1 MDMTY
6 ENNSVL
12 LCGNMADKPRY
23 SHSSRGQDFLS
34 FPLEI
39 PRLSGNYDILNILVR
54 PKQLEEANA
63 ESGDKLHISGQL
75 RTFNNRKKDGAKL
88 VITVLARE
96 IELAESEYINS
107 IMLHGTLCK
116 KPNLRCTPMGR
127 EICDLMLAVNRRY
140 GRSDYIPCICW
151 GSRARD
157 AADWDV
163 GTKLDLEGRIQSR
176 KYIKLIDSVA
186 YEKTAYEVSVTQVRE
201 VSADSEYYVN
211 NVLYT

>member
-12 LCGNMADKPRY
+12 LCGHMADRPSY
-23 SHSSRGQDFLS
+23 SHSSRGQDFFI

-39 PRLSGNYDILNILVR
+39 PRLSGNCDTLNILAR
-54 PKQLEEANA
+54 PKQLENA
-63 ESGDKLHISGQL
+63 CIESGDKLCITGQL
-75 RTFNNRKKDGAKL
+75 RTFNNRKKEGAKL

-96 IELAESEYINS
+96 IELTDSEYQNS
-107 IMLHGTLCK
+107 ILLHGTLCK

-127 EICDLMLAVNRRY
+127 EICDLMLAVNRHY

-151 GSRARD
+151 GNLARV

-163 GTKLDLEGRIQSR
+163 GTKLNVEGRIQSR
-176 KYIKLIDSVA
+176 KYIKLIDSVP
-186 YEKTAYEVSVTQVRE
+186 YEKTAYEVSVTDAKEEAE
-201 VSADSEYYVN
+201 V
-211 NVLYT
+211 

>member
-12 LCGNMADKPRY
+12 LCGHMADKPGY

-39 PRLSGNYDILNILVR
+39 PRLSGNCDRLNILVR
-54 PKQLEEANA
+54 PQQLESAGVED
-63 ESGDKLHISGQL
+63 GDKIFITGQL
-75 RTFNNRKKDGAKL
+75 RTFNNRKKEGAKL

-96 IELAESEYINS
+96 IELSDSEYQNS
-107 IMLHGTLCK
+107 IRLHGTLCK

-151 GSRARD
+151 GSRARA

-163 GTKLDLEGRIQSR
+163 GTKLDVEGRVQSR

-186 YEKTAYEVSVTQVRE
+186 YEKTAYEVSVTEAQE
-201 VSADSEYYVN
+201 VSENGEFYVN
-211 NVLYT
+211 NVLYS

>member
-12 LCGNMADKPRY
+12 LCGHMFEKPCY
-23 SHSSRGQDFLS
+23 SHTSRGQDFYT

-39 PRLSGNYDILNILVR
+39 PRLSGNSDILNILAR
-54 PKQLEEANA
+54 PKQLEAA
-63 ESGDKLHISGQL
+63 GVGDGDRIFITGQL
-75 RTFNNRKKDGAKL
+75 RTFNNRKKEGAKL

-96 IELAESEYINS
+96 IELSDGEYRNNIR
-107 IMLHGTLCK
+107 LHGTLCK

-151 GSRARD
+151 GNLARD

-163 GTKLDLEGRIQSR
+163 GTKLEIEGRVQSR
-176 KYIKLIDSVA
+176 RYIKMIDSVP
-186 YEKTAYEVSVTQVRE
+186 YEKTAYEVSVTE
-201 VSADSEYYVN
+201 AKEEI
-211 NVLYT
+211 

>member
-12 LCGNMADKPRY
+12 LCGHMADRPCY

-39 PRLSGNYDILNILVR
+39 PRLSGNCDTLNILVR
-54 PKQLEEANA
+54 PKQLENTSA
-63 ESGDKLHISGQL
+63 ENGDKLYVTGQL
-75 RTFNNRKKDGAKL
+75 RTFNNRKKEGAKL

-96 IELAESEYINS
+96 IELAESEYQNS
-107 IMLHGTLCK
+107 ILLHGTLCK

-151 GSRARD
+151 GNLARA

-163 GTKLDLEGRIQSR
+163 GTKLSIEGRVQSR
-176 KYIKLIDSVA
+176 KYIKLIDSVP
-186 YEKTAYEVSVTQVRE
+186 YEKTAYEVSVTEARE
-201 VSADSEYYVN
+201 ECGVEAELS
-211 NVLYT
+211 

>member
-12 LCGNMADKPRY
+12 LCGHMAEKPRY

-39 PRLSGNYDILNILVR
+39 PRLSGNCDILNILAR
-54 PKQLEEANA
+54 PAQLEKANI
-63 ESGDKLHISGQL
+63 EDGDKVLIAGQL
-75 RTFNNRKKDGAKL
+75 RTFNNRKKEGAKL

-96 IELAESEYINS
+96 IELSDSEYQNS
-107 IMLHGTLCK
+107 ILLHGTLCK

-151 GSRARD
+151 GNRART

-163 GTKLDLEGRIQSR
+163 GTKLDIEGRVQSR
-176 KYIKLIDSVA
+176 KYIKLIDTVPC
-186 YEKTAYEVSVTQVRE
+186 EKTAYEVSVTEARE
-201 VSADSEYYVN
+201 VSEE
-211 NVLYT
+211 

>member
-12 LCGNMADKPRY
+12 LCGHMAEKPCY
-23 SHSSRGQDFLS
+23 SHSSRGQDFYT

-39 PRLSGNYDILNILVR
+39 PRLSGNCDTLNILVR
-54 PKQLEEANA
+54 PRQLESAGV
-63 ESGDKLHISGQL
+63 ESGDKLLITGQL
-75 RTFNNRKKDGAKL
+75 RTFNNRKKEGAKL
-88 VITVLARE
+88 VITVLAKE
-96 IELAESEYINS
+96 IELCDSDYQNS
-107 IMLHGTLCK
+107 ILLHGTLCK

-151 GSRARD
+151 GNLART

-163 GTKLDLEGRIQSR
+163 GTKLDIEGRVQSR

-186 YEKTAYEVSVTQVRE
+186 CEKTAYEVSVTEARE
-201 VSADSEYYVN
+201 VSEDGEFYVN
-211 NVLYT
+211 NALYS

>member
-12 LCGNMADKPRY
+12 LCGHMADRPCF
-23 SHSSRGQDFLS
+23 SHSSRGQDFYS

-39 PRLSGNYDILNILVR
+39 PRLSGNYDILNILAR
-54 PKQLEEANA
+54 PNQLENIGI

-75 RTFNNRKKDGAKL
+75 RTFNNRKKEGAKL
-88 VITVLARE
+88 IITVLAKE
-96 IELAESEYINS
+96 IELADSDYKNS
-107 IMLHGTLCK
+107 IVLHGTLCK

-151 GSRARD
+151 GNRARA

-163 GTKLDLEGRIQSR
+163 GTKLDIEGRIQSR

-186 YEKTAYEVSVTQVRE
+186 FEKTAYEVSVTEAQE
-201 VSADSEYYVN
+201 VSADSSYYVN
-211 NVLYT
+211 NILYT